1 MASRRQLFRA
11 AGLQEG
17 VMDQDSF
24 VESLVNDIVK
34 PGLQSLMQTQYFS
47 ELRHGTLSDRRL
59 KGFALQHY
67 ITNVTLNKGFALC
80 MVKYAHDA
88 DLYKHFAY
96 QYNEEQYHPDLVKRF
111 GLALG
116 LKEEDFGE
124 EIFIFECL
132 SHTGAAI
139 RGMLA
144 GSPAENRT
152 WALVN
157 ESMVCRYSEE
167 FATYLPKNYKLPDD
181 ALEFFRV
188 HWVADQDHTQRAAQ
202 VITRFANTPREQDRV
217 RQIAHHAVR
226 FKIAKFDGIYRE
238 YG

>member
-1 MASRRQLFRA
+1 
-11 AGLQEG
+11 
-17 VMDQDSF
+17 MDQNSF

-47 ELRHGTLSDRRL
+47 ELRQGKLSDRRL

-80 MVKYAHDA
+80 MVKYAHDP

-116 LKEEDFGE
+116 LTEEDFGE
-124 EIFIFECL
+124 AIFIFECL

-144 GSPAENRT
+144 GTPAENRT

-202 VITRFANTPREQDRV
+202 VITRFANTPKEQDRV

-238 YG
+238 YA

>member
-1 MASRRQLFRA
+1 
-11 AGLQEG
+11 
-17 VMDQDSF
+17 MDQNSF

-47 ELRHGTLSDRRL
+47 ELRQGKLSDRRL

-80 MVKYAHDA
+80 MVKYAHDP

-116 LKEEDFGE
+116 LTEEDFGE
-124 EIFIFECL
+124 AMFIFECL

-202 VITRFANTPREQDRV
+202 VITRFANTPKEQDRV

-238 YG
+238 YA

>member
-1 MASRRQLFRA
+1 MDSRK
-11 AGLQEG
+11 
-17 VMDQDSF
+17 F
-24 VESLVNDIVK
+24 VDALVNEIVK
-34 PGLQSLMQTQYFS
+34 PGLQSLMDTQYFA
-47 ELRHGTLSDRRL
+47 ELRKGTLSVRRL
-59 KGFALQHY
+59 QGFALQHY
-67 ITNVTLNKGFALC
+67 ITNVALNKGFALC

-111 GLALG
+111 GLALD
-116 LKEEDFGE
+116 LKEEDFQE
-124 EIFIFECL
+124 AMFIFECL
-132 SHTGAAI
+132 SHTGAAL

-167 FATYLPKNYKLPDD
+167 FATCLPKHYKLPDD

-202 VITRFANTPREQDRV
+202 LIMRFANTSKEQQRV
-217 RQIAHHAVR
+217 RQIARHAVR
-226 FKIAKFDGIYRE
+226 FKVAKFDGIYRE
-238 YG
+238 YS

>member
-1 MASRRQLFRA
+1 MN
-11 AGLQEG
+11 E
-17 VMDQDSF
+17 DSF
-24 VESLVNDIVK
+24 VDSLINEIVK
-34 PGLQSLMQTQYFS
+34 PGLHSLMQTQYFS
-47 ELRHGTLSDRRL
+47 ELRQGTLSIRRL
-59 KGFALQHY
+59 QGFALQHY
-67 ITNVTLNKGFALC
+67 ITNVALNKGFALC
-80 MVKYAHDA
+80 MVKYAHDP

-96 QYNEEQYHPDLVKRF
+96 QYGEEQSHPDLVKRF
-111 GLALG
+111 GLALD
-116 LKEEDFGE
+116 LNNEDFE
-124 EIFIFECL
+124 NTVFIFECL
-132 SHTGAAI
+132 SHVGAAL

-167 FATYLPKNYKLPDD
+167 FATYLPKHYTVPEQ

-202 VITRFANTPREQDRV
+202 VVERFANSPQEQDRV
-217 RQIAHHAVR
+217 RQIAKHAVR

-238 YG
+238 YA

>member
-1 MASRRQLFRA
+1 
-11 AGLQEG
+11 
-17 VMDQDSF
+17 MDQDSF
-24 VESLVNDIVK
+24 VNSLINEIVK

-47 ELRHGTLSDRRL
+47 ELRQGTLAVRRL
-59 KGFALQHY
+59 QGFALQHY
-67 ITNVTLNKGFALC
+67 ITNIALNKGFALC

-96 QYNEEQYHPDLVKRF
+96 QYNEEQYHPDLAKKF

-116 LKEEDFGE
+116 LAEEDFQNTT
-124 EIFIFECL
+124 FIFECL
-132 SHTGAAI
+132 SHTGAAL
-139 RGMLA
+139 RGMLT

-181 ALEFFRV
+181 ALEFFKV
-188 HWVADQDHTQRAAQ
+188 HWIADQDHTQRAVK
-202 VITRFANTPREQDRV
+202 VIRDFANSPQEQKRV
-217 RQIAHHAVR
+217 REIAKHAVR
-226 FKIAKFDGIYRE
+226 FKVAKFDGIYRE
-238 YG
+238 YA

>member
-1 MASRRQLFRA
+1 
-11 AGLQEG
+11 
-17 VMDQDSF
+17 MDSHEF
-24 VESLVNDIVK
+24 VDALVNEIVK
-34 PGLQSLMQTQYFS
+34 PGLQSLMDAQYFA
-47 ELRHGTLSDRRL
+47 ELRKGTLSVRRL
-59 KGFALQHY
+59 QGFALQHY
-67 ITNVTLNKGFALC
+67 ITNVALNKGFALC

-111 GLALG
+111 GLALD
-116 LKEEDFGE
+116 LKDEDFQE
-124 EIFIFECL
+124 AMFIFECL
-132 SHTGAAI
+132 AHTGAAL

-167 FATYLPKNYKLPDD
+167 FATCLPKHYKLPDD

-188 HWVADQDHTQRAAQ
+188 HWVADQDHTQRAAE
-202 VITRFANTPREQDRV
+202 VIMRFANTSKEQERV
-217 RQIAHHAVR
+217 RQIARHAVR
-226 FKIAKFDGIYRE
+226 FKVAKFDGIYRE
-238 YG
+238 YA

>member
-1 MASRRQLFRA
+1 
-11 AGLQEG
+11 
-17 VMDQDSF
+17 MDQNSF

-47 ELRHGTLSDRRL
+47 ELRQGKLSDRRL

-67 ITNVTLNKGFALC
+67 ITNMTLNKGFALC
-80 MVKYAHDA
+80 MVKYAHDP

-116 LKEEDFGE
+116 LTEEDFGE
-124 EIFIFECL
+124 AIFIFECL

-202 VITRFANTPREQDRV
+202 VITRFANTPKEQDRV
-217 RQIAHHAVR
+217 RQIAHQAVR

-238 YG
+238 YA

>member
-1 MASRRQLFRA
+1 
-11 AGLQEG
+11 
-17 VMDQDSF
+17 MDQNSF

-47 ELRHGTLSDRRL
+47 ELRQGKLSDRRL

-80 MVKYAHDA
+80 MVKYAHDP

-116 LKEEDFGE
+116 LTEEDFGE
-124 EIFIFECL
+124 AIFIFECL

-144 GSPAENRT
+144 GTPAENRT

-202 VITRFANTPREQDRV
+202 VITSFANTPKEQDRV

-238 YG
+238 YA

>member
-1 MASRRQLFRA
+1 M
-11 AGLQEG
+11 EKT
-17 VMDQDSF
+17 VDQDSF
-24 VESLVNDIVK
+24 VDALITEIVK
-34 PGLQSLMQTQYFS
+34 PGLHSLMQTQYFS
-47 ELRHGTLSDRRL
+47 ELRQGTLSIRRL
-59 KGFALQHY
+59 QGFSLQHY
-67 ITNVTLNKGFALC
+67 ITNVALNKGFALC

-96 QYNEEQYHPDLVKRF
+96 QYNDEQYHPDLVKRF

-116 LKEEDFGE
+116 LKDDDFE
-124 EIFIFECL
+124 NASFIFECL
-132 SHTGAAI
+132 SHTGAAL

-157 ESMVCRYSEE
+157 ESMVCRYCEE
-167 FATYLPKNYKLPDD
+167 FATYLPKHYGVPEN

-202 VITRFANTPREQDRV
+202 VVKSFAKSPQEQSRV
-217 RQIAHHAVR
+217 RSIAKHAVR

-238 YG
+238 YA

>member
-1 MASRRQLFRA
+1 
-11 AGLQEG
+11 
-17 VMDQDSF
+17 MDQNSF
-24 VESLVNDIVK
+24 IESLVNDIVK
-34 PGLQSLMQTQYFS
+34 PGLESLMQTQYFS
-47 ELRHGTLSDRRL
+47 ELRQGKLSDRRL

-80 MVKYAHDA
+80 MVKYAHDP

-116 LKEEDFGE
+116 LTEEDFGE
-124 EIFIFECL
+124 AIFIFECL

-202 VITRFANTPREQDRV
+202 VITRFANTPKEQDRV

-238 YG
+238 YA

>member
-1 MASRRQLFRA
+1 
-11 AGLQEG
+11 
-17 VMDQDSF
+17 MDSHKF
-24 VESLVNDIVK
+24 VDALVNEIVK
-34 PGLQSLMQTQYFS
+34 PGLQSLMDTQYFA
-47 ELRHGTLSDRRL
+47 ELRKGTLSVRRL
-59 KGFALQHY
+59 QGFALQHY
-67 ITNVTLNKGFALC
+67 VTNVALNKGFALC

-111 GLALG
+111 GLALD
-116 LKEEDFGE
+116 LKEEDFQE
-124 EIFIFECL
+124 AMFIFECL
-132 SHTGAAI
+132 SHTGAAL

-167 FATYLPKNYKLPDD
+167 FATCLPKHYKLPDD

-202 VITRFANTPREQDRV
+202 VVMRFANTSKEQERV
-217 RQIAHHAVR
+217 RQIARHAVR
-226 FKIAKFDGIYRE
+226 FKVAKFDGIYRE
-238 YG
+238 YA

>member
-1 MASRRQLFRA
+1 
-11 AGLQEG
+11 
-17 VMDQDSF
+17 MDSHKF
-24 VESLVNDIVK
+24 VDALVNEIVK
-34 PGLQSLMQTQYFS
+34 PGLQSLMDTQYFA
-47 ELRHGTLSDRRL
+47 ELRKGTLSVRRL
-59 KGFALQHY
+59 QGFALQHY
-67 ITNVTLNKGFALC
+67 ITNVALNKGFALC

-116 LKEEDFGE
+116 LKEEDFQE
-124 EIFIFECL
+124 AMFIFECL
-132 SHTGAAI
+132 SHTGAAL

-167 FATYLPKNYKLPDD
+167 FATYLPKRYKLPDD

-202 VITRFANTPREQDRV
+202 VVMRFANTSKEQERV
-217 RQIAHHAVR
+217 RQIARHAVR
-226 FKIAKFDGIYRE
+226 FKVAKFDGIYRE
-238 YG
+238 YA

>member
-1 MASRRQLFRA
+1 
-11 AGLQEG
+11 
-17 VMDQDSF
+17 MDSHKF
-24 VESLVNDIVK
+24 VDALVNEIVI
-34 PGLQSLMQTQYFS
+34 PGLQSLMDTQYFA
-47 ELRHGTLSDRRL
+47 ELRKGTLSVRRL
-59 KGFALQHY
+59 QGFALQHY
-67 ITNVTLNKGFALC
+67 ITNVALNKGFALC

-111 GLALG
+111 GLALD
-116 LKEEDFGE
+116 LKEEDFQE
-124 EIFIFECL
+124 AMFIFECL
-132 SHTGAAI
+132 SHTGAAL

-167 FATYLPKNYKLPDD
+167 FATCLPKHYKLPDD

-202 VITRFANTPREQDRV
+202 VIMRFTNTSKEQERV
-217 RQIAHHAVR
+217 RQIARHAVR
-226 FKIAKFDGIYRE
+226 FKVAKFDGIYRE
-238 YG
+238 YA

>member
-1 MASRRQLFRA
+1 
-11 AGLQEG
+11 
-17 VMDQDSF
+17 MDQNSF

-47 ELRHGTLSDRRL
+47 ELRQGKLSDRRL

-67 ITNVTLNKGFALC
+67 ITNMTLNKGFALC
-80 MVKYAHDA
+80 MVKYAHDP

-116 LKEEDFGE
+116 LTEEDFGE
-124 EIFIFECL
+124 AIFIFECL

-202 VITRFANTPREQDRV
+202 VITRFANTPKEQNRV

-238 YG
+238 YA